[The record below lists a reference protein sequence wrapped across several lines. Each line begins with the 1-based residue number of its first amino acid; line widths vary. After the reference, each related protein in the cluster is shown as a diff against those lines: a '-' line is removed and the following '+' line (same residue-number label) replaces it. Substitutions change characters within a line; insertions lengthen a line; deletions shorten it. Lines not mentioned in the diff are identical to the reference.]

1 MRSDQPRNNQLD
13 GLDVYKNVATSQNF
27 N

>member
-13 GLDVYKNVATSQNF
+13 GPDAYKNVATPQNF